1 MLDLYII
8 TKLMCGFIE
17 CFNFVCLTTIGGT
30 SSSVGNENKQ
40 QQASNNFAG
49 FHTHTCLNR
58 T

>member
-17 CFNFVCLTTIGGT
+17 CSNFVCLTTIGGT

-40 QQASNNFAG
+40 QQASKTLKVF
-49 FHTHTCLNR
+49 THTLV
-58 T
+58 